1 MRDYSDAMT
10 TRAEALALDAADSL
24 AHFRDQFVF
33 ADPDTCYLDG
43 NSLGRLPKST
53 AGAVTDFLL
62 NEWGTKLVNGWADWI
77 DQAEVVGDVIGR
89 AALGAGAGQVLAM
102 DTTSVNFYRLCRAAA
117 SARPTRKTIITDE
130 ANFPTDRY
138 IMQGIASELGLNL
151 VIIPNELREHAPGD
165 TFSDELITTEIL
177 EPYLN
182 DDVAFVTFSI
192 VQYRS
197 GALNPVKE
205 LTELA
210 KRHGALTVWDA
221 SHAVG
226 VVDLQFDSD
235 GVDLAVGCTYKY
247 GNAGPGAPAWLYVAT
262 AMQRELDMPIYG
274 WFGQRDQFVMGREF
288 DRIDGMRGFQIA
300 SPSIMGLLCVQHGFD
315 MIAKATTRAISEKAA
330 RGTDMMIELYRE
342 WLNPLGFE
350 LITPVDSAKRGGHI
364 SLYHPEAERIS
375 RGLRPA
381 KNVVPDYRT
390 PHCIRLA
397 ISPLPTSYVEVWD
410 GFDRLRDYVES
421 QEWQKLP
428 LTAPK
433 VT

>member
-1 MRDYSDAMT
+1 MT
-10 TRAEALALDAADSL
+10 TRADALALDANDPL
-24 AHFRDQFVF
+24 AGYRDQFIF
-33 ADPDTCYLDG
+33 TDPDTCYLDG

-53 AGAVTDFLL
+53 ASAVSDFLL

-89 AALGAGAGQVLAM
+89 SALGASDGQVLAM

-117 SARPTRKTIITDE
+117 TARPGRRTIITDE

-138 IMQGIASELGLNL
+138 IMQGIAAELGLNL
-151 VIIPNELREHAPGD
+151 VIIPNELREHAAGEPM
-165 TFSDELITTEIL
+165 SDELITPDIL
-177 EPYLN
+177 TPFLS

-197 GALNPVKE
+197 GALNPIKE
-205 LTELA
+205 ITDLV
-210 KRHGALTVWDA
+210 RSFGALTVWDA

-226 VVDLQFDSD
+226 VVDLQFDRD
-235 GVDLAVGCTYKY
+235 NVDLAVGCTYKY
-247 GNAGPGAPAWLYVAT
+247 GNAGPGAPAWLYVAHSLQT
-262 AMQRELDMPIYG
+262 ELDMPIYG
-274 WFGQRDQFVMGREF
+274 WFGQRNQFVMGSEF

-300 SPSIMGLLCVQHGFD
+300 SPSIMGLLCVQQGFD
-315 MIAKATTRAISEKAA
+315 MIGQASTAAIAAKAAT
-330 RGTDMMIELYRE
+330 GTDMMIDLHRQ
-342 WLNPLGFE
+342 WLEPLGFE
-350 LITPVDSAKRGGHI
+350 LVTPTDSTKRGGHI

-421 QEWQKLP
+421 NEWQQLP
-428 LTAPK
+428 LVAPK

>member
-1 MRDYSDAMT
+1 MT
-10 TRAEALALDAADSL
+10 TREAALDLDANDPL
-24 AHFRDQFVF
+24 GHYREEFIFT
-33 ADPDTCYLDG
+33 DPDTCYLDG

-53 AGAVTDFLL
+53 AAAVNDFLL

-77 DQAEVVGDVIGR
+77 DQAEVVGDTIGR
-89 AALGAGAGQVLAM
+89 TAIGAKPGQVLAM

-117 SARPTRKTIITDE
+117 AARPGRSTIITDE

-138 IMQGIASELGLNL
+138 IMQGIARELGMKL
-151 VIIPNELREHAPGD
+151 VIIPNELREHTLGD
-165 TFSDELITTEIL
+165 PVSDERITAEIL
-177 EPYLN
+177 TPYLSE
-182 DDVAFVTFSI
+182 DVAFVTFSI

-197 GALNPVKE
+197 GALNPIRE

-210 KRHGALTVWDA
+210 RSYGALSVWDA

-226 VVDLQFDSD
+226 VVDLQFDRD
-235 GVDLAVGCTYKY
+235 AIELAVGCTYKY
-247 GNAGPGAPAWLYVAT
+247 GNAGPGAPAWLYVAKKLQ
-262 AMQRELDMPIYG
+262 AELDMPIYG
-274 WFGQRDQFVMGREF
+274 WFGQRNQFVMGSDF

-300 SPSIMGLLCVQHGFD
+300 SPSIMGLLCVQAGFE
-315 MIAKATTRAISEKAA
+315 MIGKATTAAIAKKAA
-330 RGTDMMIELYRE
+330 VGTDMMIDLHHA
-342 WLNPLGFE
+342 WLEPLGFE
-350 LITPVDSAKRGGHI
+350 LVTPTDSAQRGGHI

-397 ISPLPTSYVEVWD
+397 ISPLPTSFVEVWD

-421 QEWQKLP
+421 HEWQKLP
-428 LTAPK
+428 LAAPK